1 MQGIHMSY
9 DQYITPC
16 FSVKNLE
23 LNGVFTGYASVFNV
37 VDNHNDVILKGA
49 FEGTIR
55 NMNHSKTRVKLL
67 WQHDTKEPVGVFN
80 VIKEDE
86 QGLFVEGKLLLDLVK
101 GREVYTLL
109 KSGAI
114 EGLSIGY
121 NPTNFSYDEVT
132 GVRYISDID
141 LREISLVTFPANE
154 QAKVMSVKDSRCNQE
169 DQLLRLALSIEESM
183 SILL

>member
-1 MQGIHMSY
+1 MSH

-16 FSVKNLE
+16 FSVKNLDR
-23 LNGVFTGYASVFNV
+23 NGVFTGYASVFNV

-49 FEGTIR
+49 FEGSIK
-55 NMNHSKTRVKLL
+55 NMSQSKTRIKML

-80 VIKEDE
+80 LIKEDE
-86 QGLFVEGKLLLDLVK
+86 QGLYVEGKLLLDLVK
-101 GREVYTLL
+101 GREVYALL

-154 QAKVMSVKDSRCNQE
+154 QAKIMSVKDSRYDQDN
-169 DQLLRLALSIEESM
+169 QLLRLAMSIEESM
-183 SILL
+183 SVLL